1 MPDIVVFNA
10 PWGSSLKWMT
20 GLSMLILI
28 SVALAGFLKGPRD
41 NLVWVLSLVVL
52 PLGILVI
59 ATCFMIRGYV
69 VTPDTLLVQR
79 LGWHTKLELAD
90 LRSVVVD
97 SQAMRG
103 SIRTFGNGG
112 LFSISGAFWNQRL
125 GAYRAFATDPA
136 HAVLLKFTDRV
147 VVITPEDPQALVE
160 KLTELRVLPKE

>member
-1 MPDIVVFNA
+1 M
-10 PWGSSLKWMT
+10 
-20 GLSMLILI
+20 
-28 SVALAGFLKGPRD
+28 
-41 NLVWVLSLVVL
+41 
-52 PLGILVI
+52 
-59 ATCFMIRGYV
+59 CFMIRGYV
-69 VTPDTLLVQR
+69 VTPDTLLGQR

-90 LRSVVVD
+90 LRAVVVD

-147 VVITPEDPQALVE
+147 GVITPEEPQALVA
-160 KLTELRVLPKE
+160 KLTEPRALPKAGLHRSSSCPERRCAPSRQLRQVVRPLQEINKGGEDYT